1 MYIFAYLRAS
11 TRQQDADRAKN
22 SLQQFVAER
31 GHRVASW
38 YVENVSG
45 ASLQRPELMRLLE
58 NASPGDALL
67 IEQVD
72 RLSRLDDAGWMKL
85 KELINS
91 KSLSIVSLD
100 LPTSYVALENQRS
113 DDFTTAML
121 RAINAMMLD
130 MLAAIARKDYQDR
143 RRRQQEGIKKAVE
156 QGKFKGKQANHL
168 MHKNVIKLRLH
179 NGMSIRETADICGIS
194 ERQVIRITK
203 RHLAE
208 YDESSISEQR

>member
-11 TRQQDADRAKN
+11 TRQQDAERAKN

-58 NASPGDALL
+58 NVSPGDAIL

-72 RLSRLDDAGWMKL
+72 RLSRLDDAGWIKL

-113 DDFTTAML
+113 DDFTAAML
-121 RAINAMMLD
+121 RARHCCKVSD
-130 MLAAIARKDYQDR
+130 EAAFCLIQRPYISKT
-143 RRRQQEGIKKAVE
+143 
-156 QGKFKGKQANHL
+156 L
-168 MHKNVIKLRLH
+168 LTSLLH
-179 NGMSIRETADICGIS
+179 D
-194 ERQVIRITK
+194 
-203 RHLAE
+203 
-208 YDESSISEQR
+208 

>member
-11 TRQQDADRAKN
+11 TRQQDAERAKN

-72 RLSRLDDAGWMKL
+72 RLSRLDDAGWVKL

-100 LPTSYVALENQRS
+100 LPTSYVALENHRS
-113 DDFTTAML
+113 DDFT
-121 RAINAMMLD
+121 
-130 MLAAIARKDYQDR
+130 
-143 RRRQQEGIKKAVE
+143 AVILPTNS
-156 QGKFKGKQANHL
+156 GH
-168 MHKNVIKLRLH
+168 
-179 NGMSIRETADICGIS
+179 T
-194 ERQVIRITK
+194 TK
-203 RHLAE
+203 
-208 YDESSISEQR
+208 